1 MQAYIPGEYTQDGSG
16 PARSMFEDLN
26 LPGASQMQYI
36 QKVVK
41 DRSSYFTRIGD
52 QSIIVGD
59 PGTDEEHI
67 AATRDSEG
75 GFIMVYTPTGA
86 PFTIDTSSLKGR
98 DVKASWYDP
107 VSGVYQGFAYT
118 QGGGGQRT
126 FTPLSNATHPDWC
139 LVLEA
144 T

>member
-1 MQAYIPGEYTQDGSG
+1 MQDYVPGVYTQDGSG

-36 QKVVK
+36 QKVIT
-41 DRSSYFTRIGD
+41 DQRSYFTRIGD

-67 AATRDSEG
+67 AATRDSQG
-75 GFIMVYTPTGA
+75 GYIMVYTPTGE
-86 PFTIDTSSLKGR
+86 PFTIDTSSLRGGA
-98 DVKASWYDP
+98 VKASWYDP
-107 VSGVYQGFAYT
+107 LSGVYQGFAYS
-118 QGGGGQRT
+118 QGGGQKT
-126 FTPLSNATHPDWC
+126 FTPPSNATHPDWC

-144 T
+144 S